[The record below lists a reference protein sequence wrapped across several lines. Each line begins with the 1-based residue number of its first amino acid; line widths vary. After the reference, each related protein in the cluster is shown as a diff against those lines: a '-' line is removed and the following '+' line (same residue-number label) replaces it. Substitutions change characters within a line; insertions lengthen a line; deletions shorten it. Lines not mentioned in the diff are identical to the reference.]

1 MGQRL
6 VITVQ
11 KNEKELAKIYYHWS
25 AYTTS
30 ALYEARDLINHL
42 KDNYKNERDLQLD
55 LIRFVEGRGGCID
68 GGEGSKEFNKI
79 QEIFPNEDFSSSGSR
94 NEGLIAITE
103 DGMDDIQRWSEGDL
117 IVDLDDNLIEN
128 EVLDYYRDIE
138 QFNEYYEENYT
149 LDKIPELKNDIDY
162 IPFDNLNNVIEE
174 LNEDHWVYRRRTFR
188 SEDEIYVLIG

>member
-42 KDNYKNERDLQLD
+42 KDDYKSERDLQLD
-55 LIRFVEGRGGCID
+55 LIRFVEGRGGCIY
-68 GGEGSKEFNKI
+68 GSEGSKEFNKI
-79 QEIFPNEDFSSSGSR
+79 QEIFPDEDFSSNGSR

-103 DGMDDIQRWSEGDL
+103 DGMDDIQMWSEGDL
-117 IVDLDDNLIEN
+117 IIDLDDNLITN
-128 EVLDYYRDIE
+128 EVLDYYRNIE
-138 QFNEYYEENYT
+138 QFNKYYEEDYT
-149 LDKIPELKNDIDY
+149 LDKIPELENDIEY
-162 IPFDNLNNVIEE
+162 IHFDNLNNVIEE
-174 LNEDHWVYRRRTFR
+174 LNEEHWVYRRRTFR

>member
-42 KDNYKNERDLQLD
+42 KDDYKSERDLQLD

-68 GGEGSKEFNKI
+68 GGKGSKEFNKI
-79 QEIFPNEDFSSSGSR
+79 QEIFPDEEFSFNGSR

-103 DGMDDIQRWSEGDL
+103 DGMDEMQRWSEGDL
-117 IVDLDDNLIEN
+117 IIDLDDNLITN
-128 EVLDYYRDIE
+128 EVLYYYRDIE
-138 QFNEYYEENYT
+138 QFNEYHEKDYT
-149 LDKIPELKNDIDY
+149 LDKIPELKNDIEY

-174 LNEDHWVYRRRTFR
+174 LNEDNWVYRRGTLK
-188 SEDEIYVLIG
+188 SGDEIYVLIC

>member
-42 KDNYKNERDLQLD
+42 KDDYKSERDLQLD

-68 GGEGSKEFNKI
+68 GGAESKEGLAI
-79 QEIFPNEDFSSSGSR
+79 QEIFPNEDFSVTGSR
-94 NEGLIAITE
+94 NQGLIAITE
-103 DGMDDIQRWSEGDL
+103 DGMEDIQGWSEGDL
-117 IVDLDDNLIEN
+117 IIDLTKKEIQNAVLIFFISVDELN
-128 EVLDYYRDIE
+128 ECM
-138 QFNEYYEENYT
+138 EENYK
-149 LDKIPELKNDIDY
+149 LEDLKVLQYDPEHFSFDSID
-162 IPFDNLNNVIEE
+162 NVIKEI
-174 LNEDHWVYRRRTFR
+174 NETYIGRTKDGVYLFTC
-188 SEDEIYVLIG
+188 